1 MAKSLSPKSR
11 SKSVSK
17 SKKSQGKSLQRWVVK
32 LGTGIL
38 TTPEG
43 RLDLEQ
49 IRKLVSQVARLR
61 ARGIQIILVSSGAIG
76 GGMGILGLAKRPK
89 AIEELQT
96 CAAIGQPYLM
106 SLYAELFGKHRMH
119 VAQILLTYFDLDSR
133 SLYAN
138 AQKTLSHILRLDKGS
153 YVPII
158 NENDVISHEE
168 IKFGDNDQL
177 SAHVAVMAKA
187 DRLIILSNVPGLT
200 ENSDGSGK
208 AIAHVPKIDERILSL
223 AGKTASER
231 SVGGMITKLTA
242 ARIANG
248 EGILM
253 QIAHG
258 RTTDVLVKIA
268 KGDKIGTLFG
278 ELGELKGKI

>member
-1 MAKSLSPKSR
+1 MAKTISR
-11 SKSVSK
+11 KTQK
-17 SKKSQGKSLQRWVVK
+17 ARQRWVVK

-43 RLDLEQ
+43 RLDLPQ
-49 IRKLVSQVARLR
+49 IAQLVSQVARLR
-61 ARGIQIILVSSGAIG
+61 ARGVEVILVSSGAIG
-76 GGMGILGLAKRPK
+76 GGMGLLGLTKRPK

-96 CAAIGQPYLM
+96 CAAIGQPHLM
-106 SLYAELFGKHRMH
+106 RLYSDLFAKHRMH

-138 AQKTLSHILRLDKGS
+138 AQKTISHILRLGG
-153 YVPII
+153 VPII

-168 IKFGDNDQL
+168 IKVGDNDQL
-177 SAHVAVMAKA
+177 SAHVAVMTDA

-208 AIAHVPKIDERILSL
+208 PIPHVPKVDEKVTAL
-223 AGKTASER
+223 AGKAGSER
-231 SVGGMITKLTA
+231 SVGGMVTKLLA
-242 ARIANG
+242 ARIVNG

-258 RTTDVLVKIA
+258 RAKDILV
-268 KGDKIGTLFG
+268 
-278 ELGELKGKI
+278 

>member
-1 MAKSLSPKSR
+1 MSKSLTLTK
-11 SKSVSK
+11 SK
-17 SKKSQGKSLQRWVVK
+17 SKSKSKSAKSPQRWVVK

-43 RLDLEQ
+43 RLDLPQ
-49 IRKLVSQVARLR
+49 IGQLVAQVSALRK
-61 ARGIQIILVSSGAIG
+61 RGIQVVLVSSGAIG
-76 GGMGILGLAKRPK
+76 GGMGILKLKKRPK

-96 CAAIGQPYLM
+96 CAAIGQPHLM
-106 SLYAELFGKHRMH
+106 GLYADLFAKHRMY

-138 AQKTLSHILRLDKGS
+138 AQKTVSHILRLDKGS

-168 IKFGDNDQL
+168 IKVGDNDQL
-177 SAHVAVMAKA
+177 SAHVAVMVKA

-200 ENSDGSGK
+200 ENSDGSG
-208 AIAHVPKIDERILSL
+208 APIPHVPEIDEKIVAL

-242 ARIANG
+242 ARIVNKQ
-248 EGILM
+248 GIPM
-253 QIAHG
+253 NIAHG
-258 RTTDVLVKIA
+258 RTKEILLKIA
-268 KGDKIGTLFG
+268 KGEKVGTLFG
-278 ELGELKGKI
+278 KL

>member
-1 MAKSLSPKSR
+1 MPTLPSSKSSSKTIKAKSRKAA
-11 SKSVSK
+11 
-17 SKKSQGKSLQRWVVK
+17 QRWVVK

-43 RLDLEQ
+43 RLDLAQ
-49 IRKLVSQVARLR
+49 IGHLVSQVARLQK
-61 ARGIQIILVSSGAIG
+61 RGIEIVLVSSGAIG

-96 CAAIGQPYLM
+96 CAAIGQPHLM
-106 SLYAELFGKHRMH
+106 ALYAGLFAKHRMH

-138 AQKTLSHILRLDKGS
+138 AQKTISHILGLGGF
-153 YVPII
+153 VPIV

-168 IKFGDNDQL
+168 IKVGDNDQL
-177 SAHVAVMAKA
+177 SAHVAVMVKA

-208 AIAHVPKIDERILSL
+208 AIPHVPQVDAKIEAL
-223 AGKTASER
+223 AGKSGSER

-242 ARIANG
+242 ARIVNG
-248 EGILM
+248 EGIPM

-258 RTTDVLVKIA
+258 RTADILVKIA
-268 KGDKIGTLFG
+268 KGSKVGTLFG
-278 ELGELKGKI
+278 KL